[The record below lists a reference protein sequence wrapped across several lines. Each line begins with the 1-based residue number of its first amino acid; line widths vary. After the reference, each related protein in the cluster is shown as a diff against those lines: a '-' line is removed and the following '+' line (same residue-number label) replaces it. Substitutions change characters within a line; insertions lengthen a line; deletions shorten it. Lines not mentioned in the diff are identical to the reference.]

1 MSQSLEMRLH
11 CEAIYFCNFFF
22 FIVVWLIID
31 VSDFQLLEQ
40 RMLELRRLEE
50 KSSSRSEELFQTV
63 KVNQDDLFTFV

>member
-1 MSQSLEMRLH
+1 M
-11 CEAIYFCNFFF
+11 
-22 FIVVWLIID
+22 WLIID